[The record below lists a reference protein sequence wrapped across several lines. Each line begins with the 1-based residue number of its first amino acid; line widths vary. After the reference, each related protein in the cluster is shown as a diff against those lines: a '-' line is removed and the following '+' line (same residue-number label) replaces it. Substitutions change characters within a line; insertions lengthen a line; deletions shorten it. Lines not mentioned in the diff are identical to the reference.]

1 MMKEKIQLDEDREL
15 TLLGT
20 AHVSDKSIEE
30 VKETID
36 EEQPDKVF
44 VELDEG
50 RLTSLKSESGWKDKD
65 LLEIISNGEINLLAF
80 TLMLSIYQRKIGEE
94 TGVKPGTELL
104 EAINY
109 SEEKQIQYE
118 LIDRDINETIN
129 DLRNSMSLWQK
140 SAIIASFLAFGES
153 EEEEDI
159 EEMKQQDMIE
169 ALVDDLGE
177 EFPEIK
183 EILLDKRNSYMA
195 KKIQESDFQ
204 KGVAVVGA
212 AHVQGM
218 KEELQQPT
226 ERSFEAKEPFP
237 WGKIAVYGI
246 PLLVLG
252 LFTYGFM
259 QGGVDKLYQLGVPWI
274 LLNTSL
280 SLIGALIARAHLS
293 TGIISGL
300 AAPITSVNP
309 TIGAGMVAAYT
320 EAYLYPPTVE
330 DMESIV
336 DITAYRD
343 LWDNQAGRVIL
354 TFIFVT
360 LGSFIATIMGAG
372 VLTYLLAFL

>member
-1 MMKEKIQLDEDREL
+1 MMKRKIRLDEDREI

-20 AHVSDKSIEE
+20 AHVSDQSIQE

-36 EEQPDKVF
+36 EEDPDKVF

-50 RLTSLKSESGWKDKD
+50 RLTSLQEESGWKDKD
-65 LLEIISNGEINLLAF
+65 LLQIISNGEINLLAF

-104 EAINY
+104 KAVNY
-109 SEEKQIQYE
+109 SEEKDIPFE
-118 LIDRDINETIN
+118 LVDRDINETIN

-159 EEMKQQDMIE
+159 EELKQQDMIE
-169 ALVDDLGE
+169 ALVEDLGE

-195 KKIQESDFQ
+195 EKIQESDF
-204 KGVAVVGA
+204 KNGVAVVGA
-212 AHVQGM
+212 AHIDGLE
-218 KEELQQPT
+218 KELQQPT
-226 ERSFEAKEPFP
+226 ERSFEVKEPFP
-237 WGKIAVYGI
+237 WGKVAVYGI

-259 QGGVDKLYQLGVPWI
+259 QGGIDKLYQLGTPWI
-274 LLNTSL
+274 ILNTSL

-293 TGIISGL
+293 TGIISGI

-309 TIGAGMVAAYT
+309 TIGAGMVAAYI

-336 DITAYRD
+336 EISAYRE

-360 LGSFIATIMGAG
+360 LGSFIATILGAG
-372 VLTYLLAFL
+372 VLTYLVAFL